1 MYPVMLRGDPRHHRL
16 HGGMSKIRKMST
28 FLAIR
33 LVVLIGLS
41 VRLSCTYDDSYI
53 SGYKWL
59 HKSNLTCS

>member
-1 MYPVMLRGDPRHHRL
+1 MLRRFCSRRGFPLGSGWLDWGSL
-16 HGGMSKIRKMST
+16 T

-59 HKSNLTCS
+59 HKSKLTDS